1 MRRSDGRLNAP
12 AWLGVSISTSWRDY
26 DPAVVDEEL
35 ARLRAHGLN
44 LTRTFPL
51 WPDFHPRPDRLDK
64 TMLQRC
70 EDLLDRHAAQGMATV
85 PTLLTGDPTWCGGRD
100 PYRDVWLVA
109 RQAWHVR
116 ELTARFADHPAV
128 AGWLL
133 EAPPDGEVLESW
145 AQLMIDAVRAGG
157 ARQPVSLDH
166 AEDPRRLAAIV
177 DWTCPTASD
186 DDPLGVAFACELARL
201 GGQPVVLND
210 FGAGSDHFC
219 RLVLHA
225 TLLAGATGWLAPND
239 PSKPQLVEMTR
250 FADTL
255 TEIDF
260 DRCERLPVDAALVV
274 SSTVDGCSYAV
285 ARQADLTLGFEHEAD
300 GIAEGYL
307 LYLVPAATRPAA
319 ISWRRLAALADQGA
333 TVYAS
338 CPQSDEIFGVERQR
352 RYGTPEPVS
361 TDEVRFTFRTD
372 FGGLHEGD
380 ELAFDAGHAFQP
392 VRPASAEVV
401 AVDAQGNPALLVKRH
416 GAGRLV
422 LCTYPLER
430 MANAYRLYDALAE
443 AAEVYRPV
451 AVPDPRILVDGLRH
465 ADGREWFCAVNLSPD
480 RVEICHGLVLPP
492 YGVEWLTAPRRPGPG
507 RRR

>member
-26 DPAVVDEEL
+26 DPAVVEEEL
-35 ARLRAHGLN
+35 ALLRAHGLN
-44 LTRTFPL
+44 LTRSFPL
-51 WPDFHPRPDRLDK
+51 WPDFHPKPDRLDK
-64 TMLQRC
+64 TMLQRY

-85 PTLLTGDPTWCGGRD
+85 STLLSGEPSWCGGRD

-133 EAPPDGEVLESW
+133 EAPARDGEVLESW

-157 ARQPVSLDH
+157 ARQAVSLDH
-166 AEDPRRLAAIV
+166 GHDPRRLAAIV
-177 DWTCPTASD
+177 DWTCPQASD

-210 FGAGSDHFC
+210 LGAGSDHFC

-225 TLLAGATGWLAPND
+225 TLLAGATGWLAPNA
-239 PSKPQLVEMTR
+239 PSKPQLLEMTR

-260 DRCERLPVDAALVV
+260 DRCERLPVDTALVV
-274 SSTVDGCSYAV
+274 SAAVDRWSYVA
-285 ARQADLTLGFEHEAD
+285 ARQADLALGFEHEAD

-307 LYLVPAATRPAA
+307 LYLVPSTARPAA
-319 ISWRRLAALADQGA
+319 ASWRRLAALAEQGA

-338 CPQSDEIFGVERQR
+338 HPEPDEMFGVENQR
-352 RYGTPEPVS
+352 RYGRPHPVS
-361 TDEVRFTFRTD
+361 TGPVRFTFRTD
-372 FGGLHEGD
+372 FAGLHAGD
-380 ELAFDAGHAFQP
+380 ELVFDAGHTYLP
-392 VRPASAEVV
+392 VRPVSAEVV
-401 AVDAQGNPALLVKRH
+401 AVDDEGNPALLVKRH

-422 LCTYPLER
+422 LCTYPLEQ

-465 ADGREWFCAVNLSPD
+465 ADGREWYCLLNLSPD
-480 RVEICHGLVLPP
+480 RVTARPGATLPP
-492 YGVEWLTAPRRPGPG
+492 YGVEWLSCG
-507 RRR
+507 RRQ